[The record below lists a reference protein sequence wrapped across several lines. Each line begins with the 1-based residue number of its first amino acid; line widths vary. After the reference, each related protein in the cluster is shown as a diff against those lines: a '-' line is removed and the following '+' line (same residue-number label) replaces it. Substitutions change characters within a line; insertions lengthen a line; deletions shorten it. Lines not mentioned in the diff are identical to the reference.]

1 MQSQNSLDVQEPKKD
16 SNSIL
21 IWLDSGKAHEG
32 EGFHNTMTR
41 LKQFMETIYPITDSD
56 ECIKLVKTNSRKNIF
71 MIIAGSLGQELIPN
85 IHDLSQIDTIF
96 VFCGSKTR
104 HEKWAKAYLKIN
116 GLYTDIKEL
125 CNAVK
130 KVIEE
135 QSTIIRSIGPNG
147 EIIKQNLDR
156 SFIYIQILKEI
167 ILQIRFGDRDIKDF
181 IAYCRQQFAG
191 NDQQLKICD
200 QLEQEYRKHT
210 PIWWCTCE
218 CFLYSMLNRALST
231 MDIDLIIK
239 MGFFIQ
245 HLHRQIEQL
254 HSEQFHNTE
263 QSSVINVYRGQGLS
277 KTDFDQLSKTKGG
290 LLSFNNFASTSKHQ
304 DTALNFARQAI
315 NNSDLVGILF
325 CIKIDPSI
333 LPTPYA
339 SIDNIAFSDT
349 DGEIL
354 FSMPSIFR
362 IDDIKQID
370 KNDRLWQI
378 ELTLTN
384 YNDPQLHLITKYMQE
399 ETEGKTAWHRLG
411 KLLIKLG
418 VFDKAEE
425 IFNVLL
431 SQTTDNRDMTIL
443 FNQLALV
450 KCGKGEHAEAIK
462 FYEKTFENY
471 EKTLPPD
478 HLDLAESCINIG
490 SVYEKMNEYSEANS
504 FYEKAIQIGEL
515 SLPVNHPTLR
525 QWRKMLKDVTK
536 E

>member
-1 MQSQNSLDVQEPKKD
+1 
-16 SNSIL
+16 
-21 IWLDSGKAHEG
+21 
-32 EGFHNTMTR
+32 MTR
-41 LKQFMETIYPITDSD
+41 LQQFMETIYPITDSD
-56 ECIKLVKTNSRKNIF
+56 ECIKMIKKNSSKTIF
-71 MIIAGSLGQELIPN
+71 MIIAGSIGQELIPN
-85 IHDLSQIDTIF
+85 IHDLPQIDTIF
-96 VFCGSKTR
+96 VFCGSKAR

-116 GLYTDIKEL
+116 GLYTDIKDL

-135 QSTIIRSIGPNG
+135 QSTLIRSTGPNG
-147 EIIKQNLDR
+147 KMTKQRLDR

-167 ILQIRFGDRDIKDF
+167 ILQIRFSDRDIKDF

-191 NDQQLKICD
+191 NDQNLKICD

-231 MDIDLIIK
+231 MDINLIIK

-254 HSEQFHNTE
+254 HSEQFHHKE
-263 QSSVINVYRGQGLS
+263 QSSVFNVYRGQGLS

-290 LLSFNNFASTSKHQ
+290 LLSFNNFSSTSKHQ
-304 DTALNFARQAI
+304 ETALNFARQAI
-315 NNSDLVGILF
+315 NNPDLVGIFF

-333 LPTPYA
+333 LPTLYA

-354 FSMPSIFR
+354 FTIPSIFR

-370 KNDRLWQI
+370 ENDRLWQI

-384 YNDPQLHLITKYMQE
+384 HNDPQLHLITKYMQK
-399 ETEGKTAWHRLG
+399 ETEGQTAWHRLG
-411 KLLIKLG
+411 KLLLKLG

-425 IFNVLL
+425 IFNMLL
-431 SQTTDNRDMTIL
+431 SETNDNRDKTIL

-450 KCGKGEHAEAIK
+450 KCGIEEYGEAIYFFEK
-462 FYEKTFENY
+462 AYEIY
-471 EKTLPPD
+471 EKTLPPE

-490 SVYEKMNEYSEANS
+490 SAYEKMNEYSTANS
-504 FYEKAIQIGEL
+504 FYEKAIQIGQR
-515 SLPVNHPTLR
+515 SLPASHPTIR
-525 QWRKMLKDVTK
+525 QWRKMLKDVPK
-536 E
+536 EK